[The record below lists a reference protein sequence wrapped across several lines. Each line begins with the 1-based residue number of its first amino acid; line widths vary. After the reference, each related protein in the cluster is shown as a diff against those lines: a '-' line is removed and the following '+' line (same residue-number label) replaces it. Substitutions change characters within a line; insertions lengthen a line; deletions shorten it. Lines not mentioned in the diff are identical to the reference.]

1 MTGKEILSKNNP
13 DTSEE
18 SYLEVLQD
26 IHSISTELE
35 SLYKQYTIGLKSLSE
50 ELSEEKSKHRLY
62 QLEISDNHETIQ
74 TLSDQIDHLQKD
86 RQKRIEVIYLLN
98 KKLSQAQSQDQ
109 LKEITPNT
117 EVFSVSEPQI
127 EQISNSSPTQPPEIM
142 IVYES
147 NHQEKLLLIEQFKK
161 DFISFLLD
169 SKKFLLRSK
178 SVHTD
183 IEVYGRLIEKEI
195 KEVNIYKKELMKNK
209 KGGRWLIKMWNF
221 LWGKNEENQNPEVLK
236 KLEVIENHLQSYSN
250 KFNEV
255 SESMK
260 EKDERDKKTES
271 YLEKMSNLHAE
282 LKKIEEYYEEEL
294 DALKAKL
301 NKYKQKEVE
310 LQKEV
315 SLLNKNLTEKQVP
328 LTSEREKELEKELET
343 LRKQLQSQSNKKNN
357 MYQQMKNQASTEN
370 KKSQTEQMSNPEYE
384 KYGSVPMPNESKKTM
399 FDPRRYNRS

>member
-1 MTGKEILSKNNP
+1 
-13 DTSEE
+13 
-18 SYLEVLQD
+18 
-26 IHSISTELE
+26 
-35 SLYKQYTIGLKSLSE
+35 
-50 ELSEEKSKHRLY
+50 
-62 QLEISDNHETIQ
+62 
-74 TLSDQIDHLQKD
+74 
-86 RQKRIEVIYLLN
+86 
-98 KKLSQAQSQDQ
+98 
-109 LKEITPNT
+109 
-117 EVFSVSEPQI
+117 
-127 EQISNSSPTQPPEIM
+127 
-142 IVYES
+142 
-147 NHQEKLLLIEQFKK
+147 
-161 DFISFLLD
+161 
-169 SKKFLLRSK
+169 
-178 SVHTD
+178 
-183 IEVYGRLIEKEI
+183 LIEKEI
-195 KEVNIYKKELMKNK
+195 KEVNIYKKELTKNK

-255 SESMK
+255 SESLK
-260 EKDERDKKTES
+260 EKDERDKMTES

-294 DALKAKL
+294 DALKTKL

-328 LTSEREKELEKELET
+328 LTSERENELEKELET

-357 MYQQMKNQASTEN
+357 MYQQMKNQASKEN